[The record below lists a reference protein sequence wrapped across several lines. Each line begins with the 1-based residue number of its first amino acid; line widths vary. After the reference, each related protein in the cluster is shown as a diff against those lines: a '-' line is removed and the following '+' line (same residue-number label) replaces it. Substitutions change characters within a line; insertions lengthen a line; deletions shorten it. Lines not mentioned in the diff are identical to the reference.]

1 MGRSGRGGPRGMRPV
16 EKAEVSDKHLLLRL
30 VLFAVAIAVAA
41 VCFTQAL
48 SALLSPAGGW
58 QEIKAT
64 GREMSLGDELNLY
77 YELGASG
84 QSPTAERKQLSVL
97 YTQAC
102 VDAYRLFAETETFD
116 GVQNLAQVNLHPGEV
131 VTVDPALYS
140 ALERVTSL
148 GGRALYLAPLYAD
161 SLALGFSQS
170 DEEAREVDPYLSAE
184 AKAYLAEIWPCV
196 QAEEHVRLELLGECQ
211 VRLHLSGDY
220 RALAEAYGVTDYV
233 GFGWLKNAFAVDYVA
248 EVLQAQ
254 GLTNG
259 VVSSYD
265 GFSRSLGTKGAPCAL
280 TVYDWQ
286 SGAAVQAAQARYG
299 GRVSAVYLRAFPLS
313 QQDAGHYYTYRD
325 GTIRVPYLSP
335 ADGLCRAAAPC
346 LAVFSREASCAEIAL
361 TLWPIFAAD
370 TLDAQALQAAQAQGL
385 TLLTLENGEPRITE
399 NDFITLMIPER

>member
-1 MGRSGRGGPRGMRPV
+1 MGGSGRGGPRGMRPV

-30 VLFAVAIAVAA
+30 VLFALALAVAA
-41 VCFTQAL
+41 VSFTQGI
-48 SALLSPAGGW
+48 SALLTPMGGW

-64 GREMSLGDELNLY
+64 GREISLGDELNLY
-77 YELGASG
+77 YELGTSG
-84 QSPTAERKQLSVL
+84 ISPTTERKQLSVL

-102 VDAYRLFAETETFD
+102 VDAYRLFAETECFN
-116 GVQNLAQVNLHPGEV
+116 GVRNLAQVNLHPGEV
-131 VTVDPALYS
+131 VMVDPALYS

-148 GGRALYLAPLYAD
+148 GDRALYLAPLYAD
-161 SLALGFSQS
+161 SLALGYSQS
-170 DEEAREVDPYLSAE
+170 DEEAHGVDPYLNAE
-184 AKAYLAEIWPCV
+184 AKAYLAEIWPYI
-196 QAEEHVRLELLGECQ
+196 QAEEHVCLELLGQCQ

-220 RALAEAYGVTDYV
+220 RALTEAYGVTDYV

-248 EVLQAQ
+248 EVLQTQ

-286 SGAAVQAAQARYG
+286 NGAAVQAAQARYG
-299 GRVSAVYLRAFPLS
+299 GTVSAVYLRAFPLS
-313 QQDAGHYYTYRD
+313 QQDIGHYYTYQD

-335 ADGLCRAAAPC
+335 ADGLCRAAAPG
-346 LAVFSREASCAEIAL
+346 LAAFSREVSCAEIAL

-370 TLDAQALQAAQAQGL
+370 TLDVQALQAAQARGL
-385 TLLTLENGEPRITE
+385 ILLTLENSEPRITE
-399 NDFITLMIPER
+399 NDLITLLIPEQ